1 MLKVELH
8 THTADDPSDRI
19 PYTSV
24 ELIDRA
30 VSLGYDALA
39 ITLHERQFNIQ
50 PLVPYAAERGIT
62 LIPGVERSIQGRHVL
77 LLNFRKGAEDVRTFD
92 DLARLRRREPG
103 LVVAPHAY
111 FPAPTCLRGDL
122 ERHAELFDAVE
133 YNAMF
138 TSSVNF
144 NLRAEGWAT
153 PNNKALVGNCDVHR
167 LEQLGTTYSLVDAER
182 DPDAICAAI
191 KDNRVQVI
199 SRPLAWSE
207 AVRILS
213 SLFVSDVM
221 RVLPSAAPRNTDS
234 VPHLS

>member
-77 LLNFRKGAEDVRTFD
+77 LLNFRNGAEDVRTFD

-144 NLRAEGWAT
+144 NQRAEGWAT
-153 PNNKALVGNCDVHR
+153 LNNKPLVGNCDVHR

-199 SRPLAWSE
+199 SRPLAWNE
-207 AVRILS
+207 AVGILS
-213 SLFVSDVM
+213 SLFVGDVM
-221 RVLPSAAPRNTDS
+221 RVLPSAAPRNTGS
-234 VPHLS
+234 VPRLS

>member
-8 THTADDPSDRI
+8 THTADDTSDRI

-50 PLVPYAAERGIT
+50 PLVPYAAERGIP

-77 LLNFRKGAEDVRTFD
+77 LLNFRNGAEDVRTFD

-111 FPAPTCLRGDL
+111 FPAPACLRGDL

-144 NLRAEGWAT
+144 NQRAECWAT
-153 PNNKALVGNCDVHR
+153 LNNKPLVGNCDVHR

-191 KDNRVQVI
+191 KDNRIQVI

-207 AVRILS
+207 AVGILS
-213 SLFVSDVM
+213 SLFICDVM
-221 RVLPSAAPRNTDS
+221 RVLPSAAPRNTGS